1 MRILATWTRALD
13 GVQSCGRVNVARDV
27 RAALAQ
33 AGELDNARHAN
44 VLERGAWLSGA
55 AAFGAGLLTL
65 RPLPLQCALFAPGRR
80 ERALAAAAAGYDAVY
95 ADGVRAL
102 LWLRRLRRSAPAVHV
117 VVDLD
122 DLHSQRCDELITH
135 RLPVSL
141 GYLERLVP
149 RGVMRIL
156 GTGVLRGSCCAT
168 SGGRCAAPR
177 PRCWRWP
184 TRWCC

>member
-1 MRILATWTRALD
+1 MWTRSLD

-33 AGELDNARHAN
+33 AGELDNARHTN
-44 VLERGAWLSGA
+44 VLERGTWLSGA

-65 RPLPLQCALFAPGRR
+65 RPLPLQCALFA
-80 ERALAAAAAGYDAVY
+80 RAGGSARWPSLPAGYDAVY

-102 LWLRRLRRSAPAVHV
+102 LWLRRLRRSAPAVRV

-156 GTGVLRGSCCAT
+156 GTGVLARLLLRYERRAL
-168 SGGRCAAPR
+168 RRAEA
-177 PRCWRWP
+177 RCWRWP